1 MRFCMRF
8 YLCVDSTPFHCVLN
22 VFYGSS
28 NLQETGIAA
37 GGYWVFWVLFCRNP
51 PLCMCCL
58 PVFLAHD
65 GYWQL
70 DNVHGLP
77 VFSTDSTAGI

>member
-1 MRFCMRF
+1 M
-8 YLCVDSTPFHCVLN
+8 STPHLFI
-22 VFYGSS
+22 VFSGSS

-70 DNVHGLP
+70 DNAHGLP
-77 VFSTDSTAGI
+77 VFSTDSTAIIGFL